1 MTAGQ
6 IAGLI
11 AAIAFVVLVCFIGMF
26 FVSFGQDTGR
36 ND

>member
-26 FVSFGQDTGR
+26 LSFGQDTGR